1 MKISYL
7 FLIPVFLFNISLS
20 AQKLD
25 KITSK
30 KPISI
35 YTFSKISVDKNG
47 ISSINKKLSL
57 NNFNF
62 VFVDVIDLD
71 LNQFSID
78 TKYVYKKTS
87 EFIYDDFNRYQNRNL
102 LKGFLIKNDP
112 TRWNLQYRK
121 SNL

>member
-1 MKISYL
+1 MKTSYL
-7 FLIPVFLFNISLS
+7 FLITVFLFKLSLN

-35 YTFSKISVDKNG
+35 YTLSKISVDKNG
-47 ISSINKKLSL
+47 FSAVNKKLNL
-57 NNFNF
+57 KNFNF

-78 TKYVYKKTS
+78 SKYVYKKPS

-112 TRWNLQYRK
+112 TRWNLQYRR